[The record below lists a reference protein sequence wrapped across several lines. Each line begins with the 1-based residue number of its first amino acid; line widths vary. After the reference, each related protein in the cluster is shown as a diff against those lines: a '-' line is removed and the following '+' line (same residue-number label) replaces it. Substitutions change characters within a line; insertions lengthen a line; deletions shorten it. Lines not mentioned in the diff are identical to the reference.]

1 MSKPKVLIAS
11 DHAGVDTKHEL
22 VRLMNSLEL
31 EAVDLGPFDTT
42 PVDYP
47 DFAQELARRVVA
59 GEGAWGVLICGS
71 GIGMSI
77 AANKVLGARAALVS
91 DPYSA
96 RMAREHND
104 ANILVLG
111 ARVIGPELMRENIE
125 AFARASFTPGNDGR
139 HARRVAK
146 LNAPLP

>member
-1 MSKPKVLIAS
+1 LLSAIDYIVRVSSREAEKHGAKTAQTMAPVL
-11 DHAGVDTKHEL
+11 
-22 VRLMNSLEL
+22 
-31 EAVDLGPFDTT
+31 
-42 PVDYP
+42 
-47 DFAQELARRVVA
+47 
-59 GEGAWGVLICGS
+59 
-71 GIGMSI
+71 
-77 AANKVLGARAALVS
+77 
-91 DPYSA
+91 

>member
-1 MSKPKVLIAS
+1 
-11 DHAGVDTKHEL
+11 
-22 VRLMNSLEL
+22 
-31 EAVDLGPFDTT
+31 
-42 PVDYP
+42 
-47 DFAQELARRVVA
+47 
-59 GEGAWGVLICGS
+59 
-71 GIGMSI
+71 MSI
-77 AANKVLGARAALVS
+77 AANKVVGARAALVS

-125 AFARASFTPGNDGR
+125 AFARAAFTPGNDGR